1 MCHNLLAPEIVL
13 ASASPRRKQL
23 LEQVGFRVRVV
34 PSQLP
39 EDGPDGDDFAM
50 HVRASAQL
58 KCHHVAKEFP
68 DRLVLGAD
76 TLVVCDGAAKGK
88 PVGEDQATEMLQRLS
103 GCWHQVITGFCI
115 VLLNNQIEIIDH
127 AVTEVR
133 FYELSD
139 SDIKGYIQS
148 GEPFDKAGGYGI
160 QGLGARFVQEI
171 RGCYFNVVGLP
182 LGTIWQAIKSLR
194 EVDL

>member
-1 MCHNLLAPEIVL
+1 M
-13 ASASPRRKQL
+13 Q
-23 LEQVGFRVRVV
+23 VV
-34 PSQLP
+34 PSQLV
-39 EDGPDGDDFAM
+39 EDGPDGDDFAK
-50 HVRASAQL
+50 HVRVSATL
-58 KCHHVAKEFP
+58 KCHHIAKDFP

-76 TLVVCDGAAKGK
+76 TLVVCDRTAMGK
-88 PVGEDQATEMLQRLS
+88 PEGEEQAAEMLQKLS

-133 FYELSD
+133 FYELND
-139 SDIKGYIQS
+139 SDIKGYIKS

-182 LGTIWQAIKSLR
+182 LGTIWQTIKSLR

>member
-1 MCHNLLAPEIVL
+1 M
-13 ASASPRRKQL
+13 
-23 LEQVGFRVRVV
+23 
-34 PSQLP
+34 
-39 EDGPDGDDFAM
+39 EDGSAGDDFAK
-50 HVRASAQL
+50 HVRVSATL
-58 KCHHVAKEFP
+58 KCHHIAKDFP

-76 TLVVCDGAAKGK
+76 TLVVCDGTAMGK
-88 PVGEDQATEMLQRLS
+88 PEGEEQAAEMLQKLS

-139 SDIKGYIQS
+139 SDIDGYVQS

-182 LGTIWQAIKSLR
+182 LGTIWQTIKSLR